1 MSEVR
6 SSGPLGWISETL
18 GGLFRNEA
26 LDPKEEVFVGVL
38 FALLGS
44 LARADGVV
52 TAEEAQHGED
62 LIDRMQLPKI
72 GRKLA
77 VQSFERGRAGGLD
90 VEGEIA
96 RFLKVFPSASTHS
109 EQLLDA
115 LLTLA
120 HSDGRMRIPEKSWLT
135 RVGKSLG
142 VDGDVMRKRIGG

>member
-6 SSGPLGWISETL
+6 SSGPLGWLSETL
-18 GGLFRNEA
+18 GSLFRTET
-26 LDPKEEVFVGVL
+26 LDPKEEVFISVL

-62 LIDRMQLPKI
+62 LIDRMQLPKV
-72 GRKLA
+72 GRKLS

-90 VEGEIA
+90 VEAEIA

-142 VDGDVMRKRIGG
+142 VDPEEMRKRIEG

>member
-6 SSGPLGWISETL
+6 SNGPLNWISDTL
-18 GGLFRNEA
+18 GGLFRTET

-90 VEGEIA
+90 VEAEIV

-142 VDGDVMRKRIGG
+142 VDAEVMRKRIEG

>member
-6 SSGPLGWISETL
+6 SSGPLGWLSETL
-18 GGLFRNEA
+18 GGLFRTEA
-26 LDPKEEVFVGVL
+26 LDPKEEVFIGVL
-38 FALLGS
+38 FSLLGS

-77 VQSFERGRAGGLD
+77 VQNFERGRAGGLD
-90 VEGEIA
+90 VEGEIS

-142 VDGDVMRKRIGG
+142 VDAEEMRKRIEG

>member
-6 SSGPLGWISETL
+6 SSGPLSWISETL

-62 LIDRMQLPKI
+62 LIDRMQLPKV

-90 VEGEIA
+90 VEAEIA
-96 RFLKVFPSASTHS
+96 RFLKVFPAASTHS

-142 VDGDVMRKRIGG
+142 VDGDVMRKRIEG

>member
-6 SSGPLGWISETL
+6 PSGPMGWISQTL
-18 GGLFRNEA
+18 GGLFRTEA
-26 LDPKEEVFVGVL
+26 LDPREEVFISVL
-38 FALLGS
+38 FSLLGS

-52 TAEEAQHGED
+52 TAEEAAHGEE
-62 LIDRMQLPKI
+62 LIDRMGLPKI

-77 VQSFERGRAGGLD
+77 VHSFERGRAGGLD

-96 RFLKVFPSASTHS
+96 RFLTVYRASSTHS

-120 HSDGRMRIPEKSWLT
+120 RSDGRMRIPEKSWLT

-142 VDGDVMRKRIGG
+142 VDGSTMKQRIGL